1 MIGLQVDRRLDCLER
16 EEVEQLLGQLREENS
31 RLETEHKQLLAGQT
45 RPDSQ
50 SLEERTLGQQRTR
63 LEDRMAILEDH
74 NRQLEAQLER
84 LRQLV
89 HSDPQQQLE
98 LGARNVVAAQLA
110 TAPPAMLEVSVV
122 SQLYFICSSV
132 QVPKR
137 EEAGSGRS
145 SGSFLDSG
153 TSCEGGAGGRG
164 SHTSDSLNLSQ
175 HNTETTVRLSRL
187 TEILSLKQFV

>member
-1 MIGLQVDRRLDCLER
+1 MLQVDRRLDCLER

-31 RLETEHKQLLAGQT
+31 RLETEHRQLLAGQT

-63 LEDRMAILEDH
+63 LEARMAILEDH

-98 LGARNVVAAQLA
+98 QLELGARNVVAAQLA
-110 TAPPAMLEVSVV
+110 TAPPAMLEV
-122 SQLYFICSSV
+122 
-132 QVPKR
+132 R
-137 EEAGSGRS
+137 
-145 SGSFLDSG
+145 
-153 TSCEGGAGGRG
+153 
-164 SHTSDSLNLSQ
+164 
-175 HNTETTVRLSRL
+175 
-187 TEILSLKQFV
+187 FV